1 MEFYVSKES
10 RSATVFLYVLGL
22 GCLVGAIALTIYFA
36 SPCDI
41 PWLFLPCGLF
51 YAAIFCG
58 LPLTEW
64 KSLMIVRLEEGC
76 FRSYFLGQMRSQVST
91 AQEVYY
97 ATFYELRKGPY
108 ILLSNQPLDIPKEG
122 PFQIRMQQLGQVI
135 LPFNPETAPYLDLKH
150 WHFHADIPL
159 HYVKVSQLGRKHR
172 S

>member
-22 GCLVGAIALTIYFA
+22 GCLISSVVFLLYFRISDGAWIILL
-36 SPCDI
+36 S
-41 PWLFLPCGLF
+41 GLF
-51 YAAIFCG
+51 CAAIFCG

-64 KSLMIVRLEEGC
+64 KSLMIVRLEDGC

-97 ATFYELRKGPY
+97 ATFYELKLGPY
-108 ILLSNQPLDIPKEG
+108 IVLSNRPLDIPKEG

-135 LPFNPETAPYLDLKH
+135 LPFNPETVPYLDLKN

-159 HYVKVSQLGRKHR
+159 HYVKISQLGRKYR
-172 S
+172 K